1 MKVASLF
8 VALAATVNAFA
19 PSSTFTPSTVSV
31 NNARSGSS
39 SSLSMAMERTYI
51 MVSTI
56 FIISFVLVQQLF
68 QFIVGASDVWNVVC
82 VYM

>member
-19 PSSTFTPSTVSV
+19 PTSTFTPSSVSV

-51 MVSTI
+51 MVRTI
-56 FIISFVLVQQLF
+56 RIPLFASGTTIISFDCRC
-68 QFIVGASDVWNVVC
+68 IV
-82 VYM
+82 